1 MGLLNK
7 KDEKPTL
14 NTSLLTAYTY
24 LLQRMERT
32 FDATAL
38 AQNLSDLQDGEDP
51 WLLLTL
57 ADPQLKVAETG
68 DFGTWPA
75 SNNAVIR
82 FRVRGAGTEDVDYF
96 CAVADAG
103 DRQIIDSD
111 TGALKN
117 GNVHGQPVEW
127 ATFAVGTTDSED
139 EPLPKEKDSSRYY
152 TVLKGGESPWDIA
165 LKLKISATELIEHND
180 LDTAA
185 KVPEGTE
192 LHLPTALPPKKK
204 AARTVVEMLEYPT
217 KMHVIK
223 EGGTRKQAFGNAKTL
238 EGISPSGPLYPL
250 NTNITVVALA
260 HVPLQ
265 DNGEDVVAGYYMDQ
279 LSLGDFVKTGRVAWE
294 IGFNHA
300 HLAEGH
306 VEKVVVSKEPRPE
319 IKEKLRQME
328 IEQKAAQDI
337 AAMDIGRPEPKEP
350 TLAQKIAKMEAD
362 QLAHPER
369 YPDLWKASI
378 KPLNEAREEVTF
390 IANVDMV
397 VKDYST
403 RGRDKLVPKYKGV
416 KLKYTFEKDGILYG
430 MPGSHMETGYWYGI
444 PMDLLTSEDE
454 LFNTKFDLPTRV
466 HLNASLSFTEKYVSV
481 PLSRALNHKWLKSHV
496 DKIKRI

>member
-1 MGLLNK
+1 MAIFAK
-7 KDEKPTL
+7 KEEKQNV

-24 LLQRMERT
+24 LLQRMERQ
-32 FDATAL
+32 FDPVMLT
-38 AQNLSDLQDGEDP
+38 QNLADLQDGEDP

-57 ADPQLKVAETG
+57 VDPQIKIAETG
-68 DFGTWPA
+68 DFGTWPN

-82 FRVRGAGTEDVDYF
+82 FRVRGEGTEDVDYF

-127 ATFAVGTTDSED
+127 ATFAVGVADED
-139 EPLPKEKDSSRYY
+139 KQAPKEKDPSRYY
-152 TVLKGGESPWDIA
+152 TVLKGGESPWDIG
-165 LKLKISATELIEHND
+165 LKLNLSATELIEHND
-180 LDTAA
+180 LDPHA

-204 AARTVVEMLEYPT
+204 AARTVVELLDYPT
-217 KMHVIK
+217 KMHVTK

-238 EGISPSGPLYPL
+238 DNISPTGPAYAE
-250 NTNITVVALA
+250 NTNVTVVALA
-260 HVPLQ
+260 HVPLT
-265 DNGEDVVAGYYMDQ
+265 DDGKEVVAGYYMDQ
-279 LSLGDFVKTGRVAWE
+279 LSVGDFVKTGRVAWE

-319 IKEKLRQME
+319 IKQKLKQME

-337 AAMDIGRPEPKEP
+337 ADMDIGRPEPKEP
-350 TLAQKIAKMEAD
+350 TLQQKIAKMEAD

-378 KPLNEAREEVTF
+378 KALNEAREEVTF

-397 VKDYST
+397 VKEYSG

-430 MPGSHMETGYWYGI
+430 MPASHEQTGLWFGI